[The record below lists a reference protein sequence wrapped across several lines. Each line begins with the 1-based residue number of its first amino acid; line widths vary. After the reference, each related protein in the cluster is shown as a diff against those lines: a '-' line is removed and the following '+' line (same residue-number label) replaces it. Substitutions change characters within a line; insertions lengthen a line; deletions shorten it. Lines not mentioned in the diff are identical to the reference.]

1 MLCFSEQRRQSLSSR
16 RQQSRSAT
24 PSEGRTVSILRR
36 TLLLGAPSEPNAKQ
50 QQEEIE
56 QRRQERRAFRSLS
69 RSLAAAD
76 MSQGP
81 HTRYPDLVAALDS
94 LLKVIEAEERD
105 EAESRGCVEGGS
117 IDDDQSREEEF
128 GESGLVISDV
138 RGGPPAVKILRGE
151 EIVAA
156 VKPRSDVPA
165 PTDSETESGPQ
176 MKDPF
181 AKDSS
186 EKCVEDRLSNFW
198 STVQL
203 VPKEE
208 MSQNEQKTENLD
220 AVKPEA
226 NLIRPEVNTMKAE
239 VDEVKVEVDVD
250 AIPQLDVSTKVR
262 SRKSSIVKR
271 IPREK
276 AKSLGS
282 SADIGS
288 LPKMEDTIPNIIKE
302 QQGPAE
308 ATSSSRLELRNLC
321 VTSSELLTPPPH
333 PPPQQSSVEKRK
345 RKGPIVEYFILTD
358 PNKKMVDK
366 NVKNGEEK
374 LSKKT
379 LESPVVIEKASDKK
393 RKSMGGN
400 ERDDSAMQTKKRKQE
415 VVVEDEVIGWK
426 WRGETGTKNVG
437 KGQKTAKKQEAKEES
452 KANKKMGV
460 KPVVFHD
467 PKLVHVVDFNPYA
480 KKAKSFRRPRGGQAE
495 ATQRSDEAFR
505 LEVEHNRKVALL
517 GRIQFSSFL
526 SDIYVTFLR

>member
-1 MLCFSEQRRQSLSSR
+1 
-16 RQQSRSAT
+16 
-24 PSEGRTVSILRR
+24 
-36 TLLLGAPSEPNAKQ
+36 
-50 QQEEIE
+50 
-56 QRRQERRAFRSLS
+56 
-69 RSLAAAD
+69 

-117 IDDDQSREEEF
+117 IDDDQSCEKEF
-128 GESGLVISDV
+128 GESGLIISDV
-138 RGGPPAVKILRGE
+138 RGGFPAVKSPCKPVILRGE
-151 EIVAA
+151 AIVAA
-156 VKPRSDVPA
+156 VKLLSEASA
-165 PTDSETESGPQ
+165 PTDSETESGPL
-176 MKDPF
+176 MEDPF
-181 AKDSS
+181 ANDSS
-186 EKCVEDRLSNFW
+186 EKCVEDRLVNFW

-208 MSQNEQKTENLD
+208 MSQNEHKIEKLD

-226 NLIRPEVNTMKAE
+226 NLIRPE

-276 AKSLGS
+276 AKSLGN

-288 LPKMEDTIPNIIKE
+288 LPKIEDESPNIIKE

-308 ATSSSRLELRNLC
+308 ATSSSRLELRNPC
-321 VTSSELLTPPPH
+321 VTSSELLTPPPP

-366 NVKNGEEK
+366 NAKTGEEK

-393 RKSMGGN
+393 RKSMGVI
-400 ERDDSAMQTKKRKQE
+400 ERDGIALQTKKRKQE
-415 VVVEDEVIGWK
+415 VVVEDQVIGWK
-426 WRGETGTKNVG
+426 WRVETGTKRSKEG
-437 KGQKTAKKQEAKEES
+437 KAGQSQKTVKKQEAKEES
-452 KANKKMGV
+452 KANKKTGV

-480 KKAKSFRRPRGGQAE
+480 KKAKSFRRPRAARPRRYSVVMRPSGWRWSTTE
-495 ATQRSDEAFR
+495 KWRC
-505 LEVEHNRKVALL
+505 
-517 GRIQFSSFL
+517 
-526 SDIYVTFLR
+526 

>member
-1 MLCFSEQRRQSLSSR
+1 
-16 RQQSRSAT
+16 
-24 PSEGRTVSILRR
+24 
-36 TLLLGAPSEPNAKQ
+36 
-50 QQEEIE
+50 
-56 QRRQERRAFRSLS
+56 
-69 RSLAAAD
+69 

-117 IDDDQSREEEF
+117 VDDYDDQSCEKEF
-128 GESGLVISDV
+128 GESGLIISDV

-165 PTDSETESGPQ
+165 PTDSETESGPLIEG
-176 MKDPF
+176 PF
-181 AKDSS
+181 ANDSS

-203 VPKEE
+203 VPKED

-226 NLIRPEVNTMKAE
+226 DLIRPEVEA
-239 VDEVKVEVDVD
+239 VKTEVDVD

-288 LPKMEDTIPNIIKE
+288 LPKIEDTILNMEKQE
-302 QQGPAE
+302 GSTE
-308 ATSSSRLELRNLC
+308 AKSSSRLELRNPC
-321 VTSSELLTPPPH
+321 ITSSELLTPPP

-366 NVKNGEEK
+366 KVKNGEEK

-379 LESPVVIEKASDKK
+379 SESSVVIEKASDKK
-393 RKSMGGN
+393 RKSMEGN
-400 ERDDSAMQTKKRKQE
+400 ERDSSALQTKKRKQE
-415 VVVEDEVIGWK
+415 VVVEDKVIGWK

-452 KANKKMGV
+452 KANKKTGV

-517 GRIQFSSFL
+517 GRIQFNS
-526 SDIYVTFLR
+526 IRY